1 MMTSLRRYIRP
12 EQIRELVLVFVI
24 VALVLFFGTQIRGYY
39 SSSTFIRFSTSIAIL
54 TVVAVGETLVFLT
67 RNYDLSVGSIVGF
80 TAFFVGTQLSFYKD
94 IPPLAALLLA
104 VGTGTLMGS
113 FNGMLVAYGRVPS
126 IIVTLGTMAIY
137 RAMVV
142 EYPGNKIVQMSALPT
157 WAQEFSRVNVFQIGD
172 FELRLIVAI
181 ALVVV
186 IVFQLMLTYLP
197 YGRRLYAIGSN
208 PDAARIAGFPYQRI
222 VFIAFVLSGAL
233 AGLAGFMFM
242 GRFGNLTVVA
252 ALGTELQAIAA
263 VVVGGTSTMG
273 GVGSAFGTLLGA
285 SMIGLLDQSLLRWR
299 LISEFWRDALLG
311 LLILLA
317 VAGDRAIVER
327 LRTIWARSELR
338 LRPSVATTIRQEE
351 SVHGS

>member
-1 MMTSLRRYIRP
+1 MMTSLRRSIRP
-12 EQIRELVLVFVI
+12 EQVRELILILVI
-24 VALVLFFGTQIRGYY
+24 VALVLFFGTQVEGYY
-39 SSSTFIRFSTSIAIL
+39 SSRTFTRISTSIAVL
-54 TVVAVGETLVFLT
+54 AVVAVGETLVFLA

-80 TAFFVGTQLSFYKD
+80 AAFFVGTQLSFYKD
-94 IPPLAALLLA
+94 IPPFAAVLMA
-104 VGTGTLMGS
+104 VGIGTLMGS
-113 FNGMLVAYGRVPS
+113 FNGVLVAYGRVPA

-137 RAMVV
+137 RAMLV
-142 EYPGNKIVQMSALPT
+142 EYPGNKIVQMSALPI
-157 WAQEFSRVNVFQIGD
+157 WAQEFSRVNVFQLGD
-172 FELRLIVAI
+172 FELRLIVGI
-181 ALVVV
+181 ALAVV
-186 IVFQLMLTYLP
+186 IVFQLVLTYLP

-208 PDAARIAGFPYQRI
+208 PDAARIAGFPHQRI

-252 ALGTELQAIAA
+252 GMGMEMQAIAA
-263 VVVGGTSTMG
+263 VVVGGTSTTG

-317 VAGDRAIVER
+317 VAGDRVIVDR
-327 LRTIWARSELR
+327 VRTLWARSELQ
-338 LRPSVATTIRQEE
+338 LRPSVATVRQEE